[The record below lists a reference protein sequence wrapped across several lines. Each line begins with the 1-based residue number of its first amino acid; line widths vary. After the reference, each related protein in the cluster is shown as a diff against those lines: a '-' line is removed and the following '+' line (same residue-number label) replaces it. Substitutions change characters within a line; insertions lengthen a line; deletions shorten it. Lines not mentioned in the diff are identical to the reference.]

1 MQHTA
6 TRSNTLYHIAT
17 HCDTLRHPRR
27 KSTVCVYACV
37 FVHIRVYVLLSGVA
51 WQSEKSRQSVSAL
64 QYIPIHSNTTR
75 CNRDHLGIGGAETVS
90 DSTLSHGNTLQ
101 HTNYNTLQ
109 QRLPGNWRSRDSQW
123 QYCITLQ
130 HTATHCNTL
139 QQTATHC
146 NTLQHN
152 EYNTL
157 KQGLPG
163 DQESRQS
170 VTTLHT

>member
-51 WQSEKSRQSVSAL
+51 WQSEKSRQSASAL
-64 QYIPIHSNTTR
+64 QYITIHSNTTR

-90 DSTLSHGNTLQ
+90 GSTLSHSNTLQ
-101 HTNYNTLQ
+101 HTTTHWLQHVATEIAWGLEESRQPASGNTVSHC
-109 QRLPGNWRSRDSQW
+109 N
-123 QYCITLQ
+123 TLQ
-130 HTATHCNTL
+130 HTATHCNTMN
-139 QQTATHC
+139 TTH
-146 NTLQHN
+146 
-152 EYNTL
+152 
-157 KQGLPG
+157 
-163 DQESRQS
+163 
-170 VTTLHT
+170 